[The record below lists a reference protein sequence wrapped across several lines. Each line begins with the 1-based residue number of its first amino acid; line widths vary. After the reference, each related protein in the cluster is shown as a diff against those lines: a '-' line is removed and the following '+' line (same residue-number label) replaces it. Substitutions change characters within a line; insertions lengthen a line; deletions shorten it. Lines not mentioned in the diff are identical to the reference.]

1 MKYNKCRCGNLK
13 YYYAKVCQKCYIKYL
28 QSNKHPSIGI
38 KRPDLV
44 KYNKLHPKKGIANP
58 NYGKS
63 ATKKQRKLMSSSQK
77 LRFSGNP
84 KNHPAYGTHL
94 TKEHILK
101 LKKARS
107 VNRPITR
114 MGYILVWSSKNIYKR
129 IRVLEHRFIVEK
141 RLHRKLK
148 STEIVHHI
156 NSKRWD
162 NRPSNLYLF
171 KSKRAHALWH
181 KLLKCQPDITLNS
194 NLAKG
199 KHYVR

>member
-1 MKYNKCRCGNLK
+1 MKYNKCSCGVLK
-13 YYYAKVCQKCYIKYL
+13 YYYAKICKKCYIKYL

-38 KRPDLV
+38 KRPDLA
-44 KYNKLHPKKGIANP
+44 KYNKLNPKKGTANP
-58 NYGKS
+58 NYGKC
-63 ATKKQRKLMSSSQK
+63 ATKEQRRLMSVSQK
-77 LRFSGNP
+77 LRFSGDP

-101 LKKARS
+101 LKRARS
-107 VNRPITR
+107 LNKPITR
-114 MGYILVWSSKNIYKR
+114 DGYILVWNSTILYKR
-129 IRVLEHRFIVEK
+129 IRVLEHRLIVEK
-141 RLHRKLK
+141 MLHRKLK

-171 KSKRAHALWH
+171 KSKKAHALYH
-181 KLLKCQPDITLNS
+181 KLLKCQPELILKS

-199 KHYVR
+199 KHYV